1 MKINTFESHK
11 RSIAKAIT
19 YRFYQSFL
27 ISPLIIYILT
37 QNLLLAFQF
46 GLLEV
51 FVKIPAYYLFERLW
65 SMVKHGY
72 REASQ

>member
-1 MKINTFESHK
+1 MKLEAFESHK

-19 YRFYQSFL
+19 YRLYQSFL
-27 ISPLIIYILT
+27 ISPLIIYALT

-51 FVKIPAYYLFERLW
+51 FVKIPAYYLFERVW
-65 SMVKHGY
+65 SMVRQGY
-72 REASQ
+72 REVF